1 MTPSST
7 DSRLLDVAVDHF
19 GRLGLEGASTRA
31 IARDADTLMS
41 SITYHF
47 GGKEGLYLAAA
58 DHISAHLHG
67 HIAPMLTEAAALCGE
82 AGGVAQARAAI
93 HTLIRG
99 MTLVMLNDETE
110 AMTRF
115 IVREQA
121 DPTEAFDRIYNRI
134 MGTMLD
140 RLSSLLIQVS
150 GQPVSIPV
158 GLPFS
163 ELVDYQVARPRLGR
177 AAETKVSLSL
187 SLSLSSL
194 SSLNNSEDVAR
205 PCGISSSLGKNLND
219 DDQVQGCLL
228 LGVAFPLHFLIV
240 FICSPSIS
248 PRRRSPHE
256 KTDNE
261 TLDTYKT

>member
-150 GQPVSIPV
+150 GRQLAPADARMRAITLMGQV
-158 GLPFS
+158 
-163 ELVDYQVARPRLGR
+163 LVFRVARATVMTGMGWTAIGQAES
-177 AAETKVSLSL
+177 AAIVRTIAASLDASL
-187 SLSLSSL
+187 DAIL
-194 SSLNNSEDVAR
+194 
-205 PCGISSSLGKNLND
+205 
-219 DDQVQGCLL
+219 DQMQAGD
-228 LGVAFPLHFLIV
+228 AA
-240 FICSPSIS
+240 
-248 PRRRSPHE
+248 
-256 KTDNE
+256 
-261 TLDTYKT
+261 